1 MSETVTLAAG
11 DVFSGGTT
19 TVAGDTGTIALT
31 QVGTVEFSGGPNPT
45 ISNVTITQDA
55 AASSVSYDGV
65 FIESVR
71 IDSVT
76 SGATVTLTTNDLPPN
91 VSLPSG
97 FSLPD
102 TVTGTTLDVTVTT
115 NRGDVTGIGQVG
127 VYGYSGNQ
135 VLVGVE
141 NLTVDGLSVNVG
153 AAILSLSTSLGVQG
167 TGTVD
172 DSFSPAFTQ
181 TAPCFAAGTLI
192 RTRAG
197 ERPVEALAAG
207 DTVLLADGGTETVQ
221 WVGHRRVDCHDHPHP
236 MDVRPVRIVA
246 GAFAPGQP
254 ARDLNLSP
262 DHAVLVDGVLIPVRY
277 LLNGA
282 TVRQEDVAAVT
293 YYHVELSRHAVL
305 LAEGL
310 PAESYLDTGNR
321 AAFANGGTEVMLHP
335 DFAADHAMA
344 VWQAQSCAPLALEG
358 AAVDEV
364 RARLAQR
371 AAALGWRQA
380 TAPALELIVDA
391 GGADAQAASDR
402 VIHVALPATARTVR
416 LRSRSFVPATL
427 DPATGDWR
435 RLGAPIGVTLDGAP
449 LAAPC
454 FAAGWHPAER
464 DAIWRW
470 TDGEAV
476 LALPVL
482 TGPATLT
489 LELFDAGARYWVA
502 AAA

>member
-1 MSETVTLAAG
+1 MSQSVTLTAG
-11 DVFSGGTT
+11 EVFGGGTA
-19 TVAGDTGTIALT
+19 TVAGQVGTVALT

-45 ISNVTITQDA
+45 IAGATITQDV
-55 AASSVSYDGV
+55 AASSVSYDGLS
-65 FIESVR
+65 IESVT
-71 IDSVT
+71 IDSVVG
-76 SGATVTLTTNDLPPN
+76 GASVTLTTNDLPPN
-91 VSLPSG
+91 VTLPAG
-97 FSLPD
+97 FTLPQ

-115 NRGDVTGIGQVG
+115 NVGNVTGTGQVG
-127 VYGYSGNQ
+127 VYGYNGNQ
-135 VLVGVE
+135 VLVGIE
-141 NLTVDGLSVNVG
+141 NLFVDGLSVNVG
-153 AAILSLSTSLGVQG
+153 AAILSLGGQA

-181 TAPCFAAGTLI
+181 SAPCFAAGTLI
-192 RTRAG
+192 RTPAG
-197 ERPVEALAAG
+197 DRPVEALAAG
-207 DTVLLADGGTETVQ
+207 DVVVLADGGAETVR
-221 WVGHRRVDCHDHPHP
+221 WVGHRRVDCRSHPRP
-236 MDVRPVRIVA
+236 LDVRPVRIAA

-254 ARDLNLSP
+254 ARDLRLSP
-262 DHAVLVDGVLIPVRY
+262 DHAVFAGGVLIPVRY

-282 TVRQEDVAAVT
+282 TVRQEDVSAVT

-310 PAESYLDTGNR
+310 PAETYLDTGNR
-321 AAFANGGTEVMLHP
+321 AAFANGGPDIMLRP
-335 DFAADHAMA
+335 DFAADRAMA
-344 VWQAQSCAPLALEG
+344 VWRAQSCAPLALGG
-358 AAVDEV
+358 ATVDAV

-380 TAPALELIVDA
+380 TAPALEVIVDA
-391 GGADAQAASDR
+391 GGADAQAANDR

-416 LRSRSFVPATL
+416 LRSRSFIPATL

-435 RLGAPIGVTLDGAP
+435 RLGAAIAVTLNGAT

-454 FAAGWHPAER
+454 FAAGWHPPEA